1 MQRFAQELRRLRQE
15 AGGPTYRD
23 MAREVEYSAA
33 ALSRA
38 ASGDTLPSLA
48 VALAYV
54 TACGADPA
62 GWEDRWRE
70 ASRQEAGQVWADDE
84 NVVPPFRGL
93 ARYEPG
99 DADRFFGRDRLT
111 DELARTVL
119 RHRVTV
125 VLGPSGCGKSSL
137 LRAGLIPRLRAL
149 PEPGAHPATI
159 RILTPGPHP
168 VRDHERLF
176 VPDAAAGD
184 TWLIV
189 DQFEE
194 VFTLCHDPEERNR
207 FIALLMGA
215 RDPESRLRVVLG
227 ARADF
232 YSHCL
237 EDPGL
242 AAVVHEASV
251 PVRPLTPAELREVI
265 LKSTAAEG
273 LVVERVLT
281 ARVLEEAAS
290 EPGSLP
296 LLSHALLETWRR
308 RRGRTLSLE
317 AYELAGGLHGA
328 ISQSAE
334 HAYAQLPDSQ
344 AQVARQVLLR
354 LIAPGDGTPDTRRPA
369 AREELDAVDP
379 VHAGPVLEHLARAR
393 LVALDQ
399 QSVDLTHEALITA
412 WPRLRQWIERDRDRL
427 RAHRQLAEAAQDWHD
442 LGRDSGALLRGTRLA
457 QAQAAFGA
465 TDRRIDLTTLEE
477 AFLTTSRHAHRR
489 TRRIRRVIASA
500 LSVLVVLA
508 VVATSVAWQQGRA
521 RDQQRDESAARG
533 AAVLAQ
539 SYLQSDP
546 QTAMRLS
553 LAAWK
558 IAHVP
563 EARAALVA
571 VASRPDQDTYVDT
584 DADSAADD
592 PRFLDRYGRTL
603 TTFAGGNAVRHDV
616 DSHRTL
622 SSDPL
627 LGDVMDVSPD
637 GRTVLLKGGFK
648 GGDTRLWQPGQLE
661 RAQPA
666 FPGSALTVGSFQGD
680 GRALV
685 LADSYD
691 TPSLQ
696 VWDVAER
703 RLLFTTT
710 FKDMS
715 GSRLDV
721 HRTAVSADER
731 LLALCPAGAS
741 LEVWD
746 MAAKRTLPLP
756 RSLDAYARC
765 PGNGDF
771 HRLRFTP
778 DGQRLTLMNGAG
790 VRTWNLT
797 TGRQEL
803 AIEQKGLKDAEFS
816 DDGRLLV
823 AAAGNE
829 ILMWRTADPSGPV
842 FRYRLADHEE
852 AGSLRLD
859 VGHGLVRFLGGRDK
873 RAVRSLDVHSVV
885 GATEARD
892 PATSATFSEDARLLA
907 TSARHGSRLAFQVRD
922 GASGKVIAELPSSSC
937 PSDAESCF
945 GQMAFSADS
954 RTLAYGVLTPS
965 QTRSRQEITLVDVKT
980 RRTKA
985 VVNLTSPGKPRQ
997 RTLDIALDSSGK
1009 NLLAVRETEDHRV
1022 LEVWNIQGG
1031 GKGRDGQAG
1040 QEGKLVKVVDGAGYA
1055 FLFPPTKNQAITTG
1069 GYVTDLA
1076 TGHTTLHPHSPD
1088 MQAVAASS
1096 GDGLMAAGPSY
1107 PRITVWDE
1115 NTRRHMKPFS
1125 VTADESQPANEEPTR
1140 LTALALSRDGRF
1152 LAAAGSEGSLGLWDT
1167 HTRRL
1172 LSTALPTAG
1181 DVIQSLAF
1189 SPDGSA
1195 LYAAGRL
1202 TPWRSHP
1209 LAPEALTDELC
1220 RRVHRDFSTEEWHD
1234 LIPEVHKRKLC

>member
-1 MQRFAQELRRLRQE
+1 MGRCEKPLDPAGGPVQRFAQALRRLRQE

-23 MAREVEYSAA
+23 MARGVEYSAA

-62 GWEDRWRE
+62 GWEERWRE

-84 NVVPPFRGL
+84 DVVPPFRGL
-93 ARYEPG
+93 ARYEPD

-111 DELARTVL
+111 DELVRTAL

-125 VLGPSGCGKSSL
+125 VLGPSGSGKSSL
-137 LRAGLIPRLRAL
+137 LRAGLIPRLRTL
-149 PEPGAHPATI
+149 GEPGVQPAAV

-168 VRDHERLF
+168 VRDHESVF
-176 VPDAAAGD
+176 VPDDAAGD

-194 VFTLCHDPEERNR
+194 VFTLCHDLEERNR
-207 FIALLMGA
+207 FIALLTGA

-237 EDPGL
+237 EHPDL
-242 AAVVHEASV
+242 AAVVHEASL

-273 LVVERVLT
+273 LIVERALT
-281 ARVLEEAAS
+281 ARVLEEAAA

-308 RRGRTLSLE
+308 RRGRTLSLQ

-328 ISQSAE
+328 ITQSAE
-334 HAYAQLPDSQ
+334 HAYAQLPDGQ
-344 AQVARQVLLR
+344 AQVARQLLLR
-354 LIAPGDGTPDTRRPA
+354 LITPGAGTPDTRRPA

-399 QSVDLTHEALITA
+399 RSVDLTHEALITA

-427 RAHRQLAEAAQDWHD
+427 RSHRQLAEAAQDWHD
-442 LGRDSGALLRGTRLA
+442 LDRDSDALLRGTRLA
-457 QAQAAFGA
+457 QAQTAFGA
-465 TDRRIDLTTLEE
+465 EGRRIELTALEE
-477 AFLTTSRHAHRR
+477 SFLTASRHAHRR
-489 TRRIRRVIASA
+489 TRRIRGVIASA

-508 VVATSVAWQQGRA
+508 LVASGVAWQQGRA
-521 RDQQRDESAARG
+521 RDQQRSQSAARS
-533 AAVLAQ
+533 AAALAQ

-558 IAHVP
+558 LAHVP

-571 VASRPDQDTYVDT
+571 VASRPDQDTDVYADPDSDPDT
-584 DADSAADD
+584 

-603 TTFAGGNAVRHDV
+603 TTFVGGAAVRRDV
-616 DSHRTL
+616 DSHRVL

-627 LGDVMDVSPD
+627 IGKGMDVSAD
-637 GRTVLLKGGFK
+637 GGTVLLTGRAG
-648 GGDTRLWQPGQLE
+648 TRLWHPGQPE
-661 RAQPA
+661 RAGPA
-666 FPGSALTVGSFQGD
+666 LPGSVLTAGSFQGD

-685 LADSYD
+685 LTDSYD
-691 TPSLQ
+691 TPSIQ
-696 VWDVAER
+696 VWDVADQ
-703 RLLFTTT
+703 RLLFKNTA
-710 FKDMS
+710 
-715 GSRLDV
+715 GHPLDAR
-721 HRTAVSADER
+721 RTAVSSDER
-731 LLALCPAGAS
+731 LLAVCPAGAS

-765 PGNGDF
+765 PGSGDF
-771 HRLRFTP
+771 HRMRFTP
-778 DGQRLTLMNGAG
+778 DGRGLTLMNSTG

-803 AIEQKGLKDAEFS
+803 TIGQQGLRDAEFS
-816 DDGRLLV
+816 DDGRLL
-823 AAAGNE
+823 AAATGSE
-829 ILMWRTADPSGPV
+829 ILMWRTAAPSRPV
-842 FRYRLADHEE
+842 FRYRLVDEE
-852 AGSLRLD
+852 ARSLRLD
-859 VGHGLVRFLGGRDK
+859 VGRGLLRFVGGRK
-873 RAVRSLDVHSVV
+873 NGAVRSLDVRGIVR
-885 GATEARD
+885 ATAVKD
-892 PATSATFSEDARLLA
+892 PVENAVFSQDVRMLA
-907 TSARHGSRLAFQVRD
+907 TSVRHGSRRAFQLRD
-922 GASGKVIAELPSSSC
+922 GASGKVVAELPSQPC
-937 PSDAESCF
+937 PADTEVCV
-945 GQMAFSADS
+945 GRMAFSADG
-954 RTLAYGVLTPS
+954 RTLAYGVLTWEQP
-965 QTRSRQEITLVDVKT
+965 RPRQEITLYDVTT

-997 RTLDIALDSSGK
+997 RTLDIALDPSGK
-1009 NLLAVRETEDHRV
+1009 TLLAIRETGEDRA
-1022 LEVWNIQGG
+1022 LELWNTH
-1031 GKGRDGQAG
+1031 D
-1040 QEGKLVKVVDGAGYA
+1040 GKLTKVADGPGYS
-1055 FLFPPTKNQAITTG
+1055 FLVPPTENQAVTRG
-1069 GYVTDLA
+1069 GYVTDLT
-1076 TGHTTLHPHSPD
+1076 TGHTSVHPHAPD
-1088 MQAVAASS
+1088 MLSLAAS
-1096 GDGLMAAGPSY
+1096 GGGLMAAGTEY
-1107 PRITVWDE
+1107 PRVTVWDE
-1115 NTRRHMKPFS
+1115 NARRHMKPFS
-1125 VTADESQPANEEPTR
+1125 VTADDTQPTSEGSADI
-1140 LTALALSRDGRF
+1140 TALALSRDGHV
-1152 LAAAGSEGSLGLWDT
+1152 LAAADSDGSLQLWDT
-1167 HTRRL
+1167 QTQRPF
-1172 LSTALPTAG
+1172 SAALATGG

-1202 TPWRSHP
+1202 TPWHSYP
-1209 LAPEALTDELC
+1209 LAAQALSADLC
-1220 RRVHRDFSTEEWHD
+1220 RRVHRDFSREEWRK
-1234 LIPEVHKRKLC
+1234 LIPEASYRKLC